1 MRSYLNNCQKIE
13 QVMGEVYRK
22 LAGVKIYS
30 EKLRGIF
37 ERMAQDED
45 DHARQLG
52 LAKSVPEDVFFEGGR
67 FDPQKLDELLRRA
80 HHLLRMA
87 EDPLRSESLMLETA
101 KDMEME
107 FIKIHLQ
114 NAVKFRDAAMAELF
128 RDMAREDE
136 KHYETLDSYYGSRK
150 KTSRYPL
157 H

>member
-1 MRSYLNNCQKIE
+1 MRNYLDHCQKVE
-13 QVMGEVYRK
+13 QLMGEIYRK
-22 LAGVKIYS
+22 LAGVETYS
-30 EKLRGIF
+30 EKLRSIF
-37 ERMAQDED
+37 ERMARDED

-52 LAKSVPEDVFFEGGR
+52 VAKSVPEDVFFEGGR
-67 FDPQKLDELLRRA
+67 FDSKKLDELLRRA
-80 HHLLRMA
+80 HQLLRMA
-87 EDPLRSESLMLETA
+87 EDPPRSESLMLETA

-136 KHYETLDSYYGSRK
+136 KHFETLDSYYPSSK

>member
-1 MRSYLNNCQKIE
+1 MRSYLNDCQKIE
-13 QVMGEVYRK
+13 QVMGQVYRK
-22 LAGVKIYS
+22 LAEVKTYS
-30 EKLRGIF
+30 ENLRSIF
-37 ERMAQDED
+37 ERMARDED

-52 LAKSVPEDVFFEGGR
+52 VAKSVPEDVFFEGGR
-67 FDPQKLDELLRRA
+67 FDAKKLDELLRRA
-80 HHLLRMA
+80 HQLLRMA
-87 EDPLRSESLMLETA
+87 EDPPRSESLMLETA

-136 KHYETLDSYYGSRK
+136 KHFETLDSYYPSSK

>member
-1 MRSYLNNCQKIE
+1 MRSYLNDCQKIE

-22 LAGVKIYS
+22 LAGVKTYS
-30 EKLRGIF
+30 EKLRLIF
-37 ERMAQDED
+37 ERMARDED

-52 LAKSVPEDVFFEGGR
+52 MAKGVPEDVFFEGGR
-67 FDPQKLDELLRRA
+67 FDPEKLDELLRRA
-80 HHLLRMA
+80 HQLLRMA
-87 EDPLRSESLMLETA
+87 EDPPRSESLMLETA
-101 KDMEME
+101 RDMEME

-114 NAVKFRDAAMAELF
+114 NAVQFRDAAMAELF

-136 KHYETLDSYYGSRK
+136 KHFETLESYYETRK